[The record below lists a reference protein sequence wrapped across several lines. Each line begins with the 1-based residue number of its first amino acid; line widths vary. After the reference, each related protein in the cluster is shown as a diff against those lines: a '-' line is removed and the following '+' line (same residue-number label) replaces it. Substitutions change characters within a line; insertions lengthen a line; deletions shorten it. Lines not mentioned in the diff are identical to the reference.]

1 MPSIIL
7 DSMPLISSRVQ
18 QQDKFNMLQRQSLF
32 LSELLDTQ
40 SIDVEEEE
48 KPAPAL
54 GPFKLFN
61 AIFKLMLNPFN
72 QYMV

>member
-1 MPSIIL
+1 
-7 DSMPLISSRVQ
+7 
-18 QQDKFNMLQRQSLF
+18 MLQRQSLF